1 MTISTFPPLRAQE
14 RTLDAAPEA
23 LGQLRRSDDA
33 ADDADEL
40 RRRLDDDGYLYLPGY
55 LDRDEVV
62 AARLDLMTRLQV
74 DGLVQPGTDPMDG
87 IPSDGSYRGI
97 LHTTAKASEP
107 LQRLLY
113 AGRTV
118 TLYERIFG
126 ESVRHFDYTWLRAVR
141 PGRGTPPHG
150 DSVFMNR
157 GTPRLLT
164 AWVPLGDVDLR
175 LGGLIVLERSHR
187 VDELRR
193 DYHTR
198 DVDTYCENDEESA
211 ATARAGKWE
220 WNGYVSSDP
229 VQLRDDL
236 GLRWLTS
243 EFTMGD
249 LVTFP
254 MYTVHGS
261 LDNTSDRLRLSCDIR
276 YQRASEPADPRWIGA
291 NPTAH
296 GAESKRGLIC

>member
-23 LGQLRRSDDA
+23 LGQLRRSADA

-40 RRRLDDDGYLYLPGY
+40 LRRLDDDGYLYLPGY
-55 LDRDEVV
+55 LDRDEVLT
-62 AARLDLMTRLQV
+62 ARLDLMTRLQA

-87 IPSDGSYRGI
+87 IPSDESYRGI
-97 LHTTAKASEP
+97 LHTTAKASAP

-113 AGRTV
+113 AGRTAA
-118 TLYERIFG
+118 LYERIFG
-126 ESVRHFDYTWLRAVR
+126 ERVRHFDFTWLRAVR

-187 VDELRR
+187 VDRLRR

-198 DVDTYCENDEESA
+198 DVDTYCENDEEST
-211 ATARAGKWE
+211 ATARAGAWE
-220 WNGYVSSDP
+220 WNGYISPDP

-236 GLRWLTS
+236 GLRWLTA
-243 EFTMGD
+243 EFAMGD

-254 MYTVHGS
+254 MYTLHGS